1 MPAHKTKGVREAGTG
16 LCASTDS
23 CSAPGP
29 SRPVTC
35 RVNFPPPDWG
45 VQKLGRNQGGYRG
58 ETIVIDQVL
67 AAVRSAAQRHG
78 WRVETLPADGV
89 GELLALQ
96 RAAKSG
102 NTAERIGVDAGAA
115 GTTGAVRHSTGTSG
129 PRAPRVYLSSGIH
142 GDEPAGPLALRDLLE
157 ADRWPA
163 ALELFLCPCLNPTA
177 FPLNRRENAA
187 GVDLNRDYRTRHT
200 PEVRAHTAWLERQ
213 PEFDLTLCLHEDWEA
228 SGFYLYELNPD
239 GQPSAAE
246 RVVAAVAEKCPI
258 DRAPVIDGRPACGG
272 IIRPEPNLEE
282 RPDWPEAFYLLAH
295 KTRHSYTLEAPS
307 DFPLPT
313 RVAALT
319 RAVEV
324 VLAAARCPVS
334 RPEQTVADGR
344 EPR

>member
-1 MPAHKTKGVREAGTG
+1 M
-16 LCASTDS
+16 
-23 CSAPGP
+23 
-29 SRPVTC
+29 
-35 RVNFPPPDWG
+35 
-45 VQKLGRNQGGYRG
+45 QKLGRNQGGYRG
-58 ETIVIDQVL
+58 ETIGIDQVL
-67 AAVRSAAQRHG
+67 ATVRSAAQRHG
-78 WRVETLPADGV
+78 WRVEALPVEGV
-89 GELLALQ
+89 GELLAL
-96 RAAKSG
+96 RRPAKSG
-102 NTAERIGVDAGAA
+102 NTAGRIGADVGSARTAA
-115 GTTGAVRHSTGTSG
+115 AAWRPPGTSG
-129 PRAPRVYLSSGIH
+129 PRPLRVYLSSGIH

-157 ADRWPA
+157 ADRWPP

-200 PEVRAHTAWLERQ
+200 SEVRAHTAWLERQ
-213 PEFDLTLCLHEDWEA
+213 PAFDLALCLHEDWEA
-228 SGFYLYELNPD
+228 AGFYLYELNPD

-246 RVVAAVAEKCPI
+246 RVVAAVAEVCPI
-258 DRAPVIDGRPACGG
+258 DRAPVIDGRPARGG
-272 IIRPEPNLEE
+272 IIRPVLNLAE

-324 VLAAARCPVS
+324 VLAAATRPVS
-334 RPEQTVADGR
+334 RPAQTVADGR